1 MVDGRTEKTVIC
13 VKTKEGRQK
22 TLAISKI
29 LSIRSCG
36 VGYEG
41 KHLKQALAYILAPE
55 KTSEG
60 RLVRALNCQKE
71 QGYEQMWQTKEL
83 FDKTGG
89 RQGYHLILSFVEG
102 EVDADT
108 AFEIVGRFAKEYLGK
123 EGFFI

>member
-108 AFEIVGRFAKEYLGK
+108 AFEIVGRLQRN
-123 EGFFI
+123 I

>member
-83 FDKTGG
+83 FDISGG
-89 RQGYHLILSFVEG
+89 RLGGHVVGGRDIISFCLLWRGKWTRILPLRLW
-102 EVDADT
+102 ADLQRN
-108 AFEIVGRFAKEYLGK
+108 I
-123 EGFFI
+123 